1 MALSIAQGY
10 IQDPNN
16 PNGVIKAN
24 STAMPGSIQAIQQSS
39 PSISYGAVNNSQNV
53 QTQPAY
59 VAPATAIQQT
69 PTTNYTNP
77 NPTIPDYNAI
87 TTGVLSPYT
96 QQATDQQ
103 AQADLARK
111 QADDQAKLIESKI
124 AQIQGIGDFQT
135 GLQNEADIPGQQ
147 KNVTELTARLKQ
159 LAAEQQASQIQLTSQ
174 QQALAKPGVTSG
186 VINAQSAELARQNV
200 AMNLPK
206 ALEALTTSAQLDVA
220 QGNLANAEAKITQAV
235 NLKYK
240 TLTDEISARQQ
251 LYNDLSAN
259 ATRAEQK
266 VLDAKQKVLDAQKA
280 DLATKKAQ
288 QQDVLNAIQ
297 SATANG
303 LNLSGLASQVIQ
315 LDPNSATFT
324 KDLAA
329 IQAKVPATGGKVGTG
344 TGSVVSNY
352 NGDFAATITQASQL
366 LGAQKAST
374 SMRSLQTAIASKDY
388 KSAYTEIANN
398 VEAYLTGT
406 NKTRFSAA
414 RTDLGVLAGLKD
426 AIQQYAN
433 AGGNMGYLK
442 GTAEQIAKKFGQL
455 KTDPKFSALATQLER
470 EFKTYRNEMTG
481 AAFSPG
487 ESKEYEA
494 VNPTG
499 NKTLDLNVAT
509 INGALAQ
516 LQNRVASTIN
526 ARVPGAQ
533 YIAEYAQGAVSQPQQ
548 SSTNVILQGTTSS
561 GVGFKVIQ

>member
-1 MALSIAQGY
+1 MAITAQAGY
-10 IQDPNN
+10 MVDPNN
-16 PNGVIKAN
+16 PNAVVKIG
-24 STAMPGSIQAIQQSS
+24 STSMPGSVQAISQSS
-39 PSISYGAVNNSQNV
+39 PSISYGAVNNT
-53 QTQPAY
+53 QTTQTSPAY
-59 VAPATAIQQT
+59 VAPAPAIQQT

-77 NPTIPDYNAI
+77 NPVIPDYNAI

-96 QQATDQQ
+96 QQASDAQ
-103 AQADLARK
+103 AQANLARK

-124 AQIQGIGDFQT
+124 AQIQGIGDFQSQ
-135 GLQNEADIPGQQ
+135 LQDQAGISGQQ
-147 KNVTELTARLKQ
+147 QNVTELTARLKQ
-159 LAAEQQASQIQLTSQ
+159 LAAEQQASQIQLASQ

-220 QGNLANAEAKITQAV
+220 QGNLANAETKITQAV

-251 LYNDLSAN
+251 LYSDLSAN
-259 ATRAEQK
+259 ATRSEQK
-266 VLDAKQKVLDAQKA
+266 VLDAKNKVLEAQKA

-297 SATANG
+297 DATKSGANVSA
-303 LNLSGLASQVIQ
+303 LASQVIQ

-324 KDLAA
+324 KDLAN

-344 TGSVVSNY
+344 TGGTVSNY
-352 NGDFAATITQASQL
+352 NGEFAATITQASQL

-374 SMRSLQTAIASKDY
+374 STRSLQTAIANKDY

-398 VEAYLTGT
+398 VEEYLTGT

-426 AIQQYAN
+426 VIQQYAN

-470 EFKTYRNEMTG
+470 EFQAYRNEMTG

-499 NKTLDLNVAT
+499 NKTLDLNIAT

-516 LQNRVASTIN
+516 LQNRVSSTIN

-533 YIAEYAQGAVSQPQQ
+533 YIAEYAQGATTQPQQ
-548 SSTNVILQGTTSS
+548 NSSVILQGTTSS